1 MHNNSNVV
9 PLTLRPHLVSFL
21 LKEMVGE
28 ERSYAG
34 YKCKILDIPKRSYLY
49 DFLLQRIEKSDYP
62 IGKDINS
69 FNVYL
74 DVKATSRRRF
84 VVKGKFFQIQSLGRS
99 FVYLPQEF
107 MEEVNDL
114 FEQLFRTTFYSYVT
128 AKADNEERITSA
140 ILSFIDKYELFEAG
154 ISQPQLRQL
163 YYRIKDSGICAS
175 IQGKLKR

>member
-28 ERSYAG
+28 ERLFAG
-34 YKCKILDIPKRSYLY
+34 FKCKILEIPKRSYLY
-49 DFLLQRIEKSDYP
+49 DFLLQKVEKTDFP
-62 IGKDINS
+62 VKNITS
-69 FNVYL
+69 FNIFL
-74 DVKATSRRRF
+74 DIKATSRKRF
-84 VVKGKFFQIQSLGRS
+84 VAKGKFHQIQSMGKS
-99 FVYLPQEF
+99 FVYLPQEYV
-107 MEEVNDL
+107 EEVNDL

-128 AKADNEERITSA
+128 AKSDNQEQISTS

-154 ISQPQLRQL
+154 ISQPQLRKL

-175 IQGKLKR
+175 IQGKLKRE

>member
-9 PLTLRPHLVSFL
+9 PLILRPHLVSFL

-28 ERSYAG
+28 ERTYAG

-49 DFLLQRIEKSDYP
+49 DFLLQRIENTDYP
-62 IGKDINS
+62 ILNINS
-69 FNVYL
+69 FNIYL
-74 DVKATSRRRF
+74 DIKASSRKRF
-84 VVKGKFFQIQSLGRS
+84 IAKGKFFQVQAMGKK
-99 FVYLPQEF
+99 FVYLPPEYT
-107 MEEVNDL
+107 EEVNDL

-128 AKADNEERITSA
+128 AKADNNEQITAA

-163 YYRIKDSGICAS
+163 YYRIKESGICAS